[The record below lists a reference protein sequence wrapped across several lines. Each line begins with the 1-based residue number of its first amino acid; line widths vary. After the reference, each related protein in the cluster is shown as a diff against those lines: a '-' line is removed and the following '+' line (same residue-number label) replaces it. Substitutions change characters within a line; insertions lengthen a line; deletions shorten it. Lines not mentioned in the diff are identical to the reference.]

1 MNGNLQFE
9 RFDFYGRRLEGLP
22 ASTGPVRL
30 RDDTGDG
37 MACFD

>member
-9 RFDFYGRRLEGLP
+9 CFDFYGWRLERLSAP
-22 ASTGPVRL
+22 TRTVRL

-37 MACFD
+37 LACFD